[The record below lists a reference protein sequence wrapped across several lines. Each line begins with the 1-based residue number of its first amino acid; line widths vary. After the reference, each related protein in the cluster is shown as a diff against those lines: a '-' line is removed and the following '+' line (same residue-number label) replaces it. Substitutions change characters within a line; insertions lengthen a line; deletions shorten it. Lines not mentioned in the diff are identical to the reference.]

1 MLTQLQGNQEGRR
14 SGSQR
19 LQRSNARLAQRM
31 PQSRASDRIS
41 RGLPKTNS
49 ERHSNAEATMLS
61 EKFFLVLETLRSHNH
76 PDGSQRVVSSSRH
89 VPVKLPE
96 KSGKS

>member
-1 MLTQLQGNQEGRR
+1 
-14 SGSQR
+14 
-19 LQRSNARLAQRM
+19 
-31 PQSRASDRIS
+31 
-41 RGLPKTNS
+41 
-49 ERHSNAEATMLS
+49 MLS

-89 VPVKLPE
+89 VPIKLPE